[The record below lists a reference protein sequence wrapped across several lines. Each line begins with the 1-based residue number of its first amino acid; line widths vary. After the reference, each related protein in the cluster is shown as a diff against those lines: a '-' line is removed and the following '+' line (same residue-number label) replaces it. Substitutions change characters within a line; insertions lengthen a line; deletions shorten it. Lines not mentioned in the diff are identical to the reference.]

1 MDGFAWRVGMDLI
14 ADSDEI
20 VPAVSFQLLRG
31 MLEGC
36 GNTMLL
42 ELFQSWVRVINAL
55 SCPAMW

>member
-1 MDGFAWRVGMDLI
+1 MDLI
-14 ADSDEI
+14 EDSDEI